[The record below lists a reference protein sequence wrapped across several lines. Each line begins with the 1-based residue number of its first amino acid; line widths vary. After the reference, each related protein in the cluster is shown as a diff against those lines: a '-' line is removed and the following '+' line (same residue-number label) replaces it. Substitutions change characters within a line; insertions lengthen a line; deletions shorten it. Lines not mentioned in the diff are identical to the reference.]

1 MRNLS
6 RLGKN
11 VLEPLL
17 LGSSNLISSV
27 IRALFWLAI
36 ASIVSTTS
44 YGELNYYIAAAILA
58 STLSVAGLNFTT
70 MTYLAKGFEKIVRQA
85 NVLVLLLSSVSAII
99 LAIILNNITV
109 GLLVLAL
116 SSFAMTGAEF
126 LGRKQYKRF
135 SILIIVSAAAQAII
149 ALSLY
154 YLFGINGIILGYAL
168 PFLVASY
175 PFFRSIKSASLS
187 FEEIKPRMSFSLHS
201 YSVSVSQSIATYA
214 DKLLIAPIFG
224 FEMLGL
230 YQLGF
235 QFLMFVA
242 VIPSSLYQYLLP
254 QEASGIERKGVK
266 KIGLVLS
273 IVFAVILFFTL
284 PLLIERFFSQYT
296 EAIPV
301 AQVMIFGVI
310 PLTMVSLINSRL
322 LGKEKSKLVVIGSAT
337 YISSLLLLL
346 YILGNNFG
354 LLGLGLAIIIS
365 SSIQCS
371 VLWIIDNIHS
381 KSPSD

>member
-11 VLEPLL
+11 MFEPLL
-17 LGSSNLISSV
+17 LGSSNLIASV

-36 ASIVSTTS
+36 ASIVSTSS
-44 YGELNYYIAAAILA
+44 YGELNYYIAAALLA
-58 STLSVAGLNFTT
+58 SSFSVVGFNFTT

-85 NVLVLLLSSVSAII
+85 NMLVLVLSSISAII
-99 LAIILNNITV
+99 LAIIINNVLV

-126 LGRKQYKRF
+126 LGRKKYKQF
-135 SILIIVSAAAQAII
+135 SLLIIASTTAQAIL
-149 ALSLY
+149 AMSLY
-154 YLFGINGIILGYAL
+154 HLFGINGVILGYTL

-175 PFFRSIKSASLS
+175 PFFNSIKSASLS
-187 FEEIKPRMSFSLHS
+187 FEEIKPRISFSLHS
-201 YSVSVSQSIATYA
+201 YSVSISQSVAIYA

-224 FEMLGL
+224 FEILGL

-242 VIPSSLYQYLLP
+242 VIPGSLYQYLLP
-254 QEASGIERKGVK
+254 QEASGIERRGVRMV
-266 KIGLVLS
+266 GLILS

-284 PLLIERFFSQYT
+284 PWVIERFFPQYA
-296 EAIPV
+296 EATPV
-301 AQVMIFGVI
+301 AQLMIFGVI

-337 YISSLLLLL
+337 YVSSLLVLL
-346 YILGNNFG
+346 YILGNQFG
-354 LLGLGLAIIIS
+354 LLGLGMAVIIS
-365 SSIQCS
+365 SSIQCA
-371 VLWIIDNIHS
+371 VLWIIDNIHR
-381 KSPSD
+381 KIDRH